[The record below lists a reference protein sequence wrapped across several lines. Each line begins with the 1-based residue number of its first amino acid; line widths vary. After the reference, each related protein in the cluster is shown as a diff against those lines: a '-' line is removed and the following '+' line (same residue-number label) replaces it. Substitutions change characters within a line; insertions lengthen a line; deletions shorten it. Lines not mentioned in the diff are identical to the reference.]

1 MKNKNEPAR
10 KFFQTFPRPVD
21 FAKFNVQLLHS
32 INSVRDNDK
41 CKIEFN
47 NSELLIVANLIEFIQ
62 IPWMNDRNSLQVVI
76 NGFGKMVDYWQG
88 VDQIL
93 LSLASLSMA
102 VMIDVSFLGTDEEEV
117 IKLSQC
123 LYLLH
128 EMFYSFR

>member
-1 MKNKNEPAR
+1 MNNKNEHVR

-41 CKIEFN
+41 CKREFN
-47 NSELLIVANLIEFIQ
+47 NSELILVANFIEFVQ
-62 IPWMNDRNSLQVVI
+62 IPWMNDRNGIEVV
-76 NGFGKMVDYWQG
+76 NKGFDKMVEYWQG

-117 IKLSQC
+117 IRLSQR

-128 EMFYSFR
+128 EIFYTIR